1 MKDEDLKKQS
11 APPVSTNPFLSKPLK
26 KIGNINKTPSKPPET
41 PKDNNKINEHRASK
55 FINIQSNLKIAKTIN
70 TDKKPYEPPKNIHN
84 NSPKDKTKN
93 NLGIVFQGE
102 NKLNKRSDENGFKT
116 ILKKFNSQEKN
127 KTTAEKIEEN
137 KKHKKRS
144 SIEKF
149 INPKIEENF
158 KKENEIITQK
168 NYTTNNSD
176 QGDENKNDE
185 KIQKIYVTVKESLSK
200 KGEINK
206 KEKEKENNTKENITK
221 NKNNENNNIKDI
233 NEDNNKKENINN
245 NISNVNNINN
255 INNVD
260 KKKEDLMYFKND
272 DEILKYIKNK
282 IKEGKIQNIYQKLEL
297 KNNDFTGF
305 SICKKNNGYI
315 THEIKIEED
324 IKKIN
329 ESIKT
334 QKIEIKNKPIQ
345 FIYTDEY
352 ESLIKVKKEYDCLKE
367 VTFTNIKNDYEKSA
381 GTGNAK
387 PKDKMVNKPLDNK
400 NIKTNNIS
408 VEGIFKQKKENEIKE
423 KTPPI
428 KKVDDENKF
437 AGIGAIPN
445 ISDKKAK
452 EIQNQKRVSKA
463 YNRFKKA
470 FSLHKDKENEKN
482 PGNSDKIH
490 SLASMLQDHIIK
502 PLSEIQEE
510 NEGGGKIYRGG
521 SVECRK
527 SKIVENNIVQLF
539 ENAPVTKKN
548 VKKPKLNNFDNN

>member
-1 MKDEDLKKQS
+1 MKNEDLKKQS
-11 APPVSTNPFLSKPLK
+11 SPPICTNPFLSKPLK
-26 KIGNINKTPSKPPET
+26 KLNPTNGNPTKPPEI

-55 FINIQSNLKIAKTIN
+55 FINIPTTNLKVSKTLN
-70 TDKKPYEPPKNIHN
+70 PGEKPIEPPKNIHN
-84 NSPKDKTKN
+84 DSPKDKTKN
-93 NLGIVFQGE
+93 NIGISFQGE
-102 NKLNKRSDENGFKT
+102 NKSNKRNDENGFKT

-127 KTTAEKIEEN
+127 KTTAEKNEEN

-158 KKENEIITQK
+158 KKENEINTQK

-185 KIQKIYVTVKESLSK
+185 KIQKIHVIVKESLSK
-200 KGEINK
+200 KAEINK
-206 KEKEKENNTKENITK
+206 KEKEKENII
-221 NKNNENNNIKDI
+221 KNNENNIKDI
-233 NEDNNKKENINN
+233 NKDNNKKENINN
-245 NISNVNNINN
+245 NSINSINN
-255 INNVD
+255 KDI
-260 KKKEDLMYFKND
+260 KKDDLIYFKND

-282 IKEGKIQNIYQKLEL
+282 IKDGKIQNIYQKLEL
-297 KNNDFTGF
+297 KNNDFSGF
-305 SICKKNNGYI
+305 SICKKNNGYTI
-315 THEIKIEED
+315 YEIKIEED

-329 ESIKT
+329 ETIKT

-352 ESLIKVKKEYDCLKE
+352 ESLIKIKKEYDCLKE
-367 VTFTNIKNDYEKSA
+367 VTFTNIKNDYEKSVGIA
-381 GTGNAK
+381 NTK
-387 PKDKMVNKPLDNK
+387 PKDKVISKPLENK

-423 KTPPI
+423 KTLPI

-437 AGIGAIPN
+437 AGIGAIPDIN
-445 ISDKKAK
+445 EKKAK

-490 SLASMLQDHIIK
+490 FLASILQEHIIK

-527 SKIVENNIVQLF
+527 SKIVDSNIVQIF

-548 VKKPKLNNFDNN
+548 VKKPKLNNFENN